1 MSRRPS
7 ILQRTFSTFPGGRAG
22 VGLLLLRIALGA
34 ELAWSSYALLSPW
47 PNAKARVAGIAVLIL
62 ASGISLTLGFLT
74 MLSSACAA
82 LLSLGLLASWLP
94 VPAMEVDAFR
104 LSSAFA
110 AIIALSLAFIG
121 PGAFSIDARRYGRR
135 EIVIPKRPPPED

>member
-1 MSRRPS
+1 MSKPS
-7 ILQRTFSTFPGGRAG
+7 IQQRTFSTFPGGRAG
-22 VGLLLLRIALGA
+22 VGLLLLRIAIGA
-34 ELAWSSYALLSPW
+34 ELAWCSYALLSPW
-47 PNAKARVAGIAVLIL
+47 QNTKARVAAIAVLIL

-82 LLSLGLLASWLP
+82 LLSLGILASWLP
-94 VPAMEVDAFR
+94 TPPMEVDAFR